1 MRTKTKRIIFLL
13 VLAVVLTTA
22 IPAVK
27 NNISSLTYDAG
38 YLSVRDYSI
47 KYDINIHFISTYN
60 SDCILVDCG
69 GKYILIDGGY
79 YSLYSDIDAYL
90 KEVGV
95 KELAAVINTHP
106 DGDHIGCLPYI
117 LENYKTDTFYCSSA
131 SKYFESPENT
141 YMLDSAKEQG
151 ISTVFLSAGDEFT
164 IEGFKFNVVAPIK
177 YNDESNRM
185 SLVIQL
191 TKDDFSALFTG
202 DAYKEELMEAY
213 NNGYSLKS
221 DILKVPHHGSNT
233 STTEEL
239 IDIIAPEYA
248 VITVNKNYHGHPHQE
263 VLDIFEKKQIPLL
276 LTENSGTII
285 ISSNC
290 DGKYIINSVHSGG

>member
-1 MRTKTKRIIFLL
+1 M
-13 VLAVVLTTA
+13 LAVVLTTA

-38 YLSVRDYSI
+38 YLSLRDYSI
-47 KYDINIHFISTYN
+47 NYDINIHFISTYN

-95 KELAAVINTHP
+95 KEFAAVINTHP

-131 SKYFESPENT
+131 SVYFESPENT
-141 YMLDSAKEQG
+141 YMLESADKQG
-151 ISTVFLSAGDEFT
+151 IATVFLSAGDEFT
-164 IEGFKFNVVAPIK
+164 IEGFKFQVISPAQ

-185 SLVIQL
+185 SLVIKL
-191 TKDDFSALFTG
+191 TKDDFSALLTG
-202 DAYKEELMEAY
+202 DAYKEELMEAH

-233 STTEEL
+233 STNEEL
-239 IDIIAPEYA
+239 IDIIAPQYA